1 MGLAQ
6 PVQLA
11 STKSDVRSRDFSIM
25 LGYAAFALVMLIV
38 IGMAAG
44 QSGTSPIDL
53 AAVTIFP

>member
-6 PVQLA
+6 QVRLA
-11 STKSDVRSRDFSIM
+11 STKSGARSRDFSIM

-38 IGMAAG
+38 IGLAAG
-44 QSGTSPIDL
+44 QSGTSPVDL

>member
-1 MGLAQ
+1 
-6 PVQLA
+6 
-11 STKSDVRSRDFSIM
+11 M

-38 IGMAAG
+38 IGLAAV